1 MSAPPDVQGLSC
13 QELVE
18 LVTDYLEA
26 ALPPEERARFEAHLD
41 ECGNCREYLAQ
52 MRTTIELAG
61 ELTLESISPEAESA
75 LLEAFRTWKNASS

>member
-1 MSAPPDVQGLSC
+1 MSAPPDIQGLSC

-26 ALPPEERARFEAHLD
+26 ALPRDERERFEAHLD

-52 MRTTIELAG
+52 MRTTIEIAG
-61 ELTLESISPEAESA
+61 ELTPQSLSPGAERA
-75 LLEAFRTWKNASS
+75 LLDAFRNWRSR